1 VSKTAVSYALN
12 GTGRLG
18 EDTRQRV
25 QTAAAELGYRVHR
38 AAREVAT
45 GQAGAI
51 GAVLSPTR
59 HEGETPN
66 YYVAELLAGVEDEAR
81 RKQLAVQVAMWDG
94 HTPPMAAD
102 GSVDGLLYLGGAFDP
117 AVLAQVALPAVLV
130 GTSFSE
136 VEMDAVL
143 ADNRRGI
150 YLAASHL
157 LAAGCRRLALLNGPH
172 HAPTSDSKWLG
183 FRDAL
188 KQRSLDPDGFEVVFT
203 DFLPEAGYEAGRRLL
218 EGGSP
223 PDGLVVGD
231 DAIAVG
237 ALHAA
242 QDLGIEV
249 PAQLG
254 VVGYGDSELG
264 RMLRPALSSVRV
276 FQRRMGRLAVR
287 RLADRLRGRAEGY
300 IRILVGPEL
309 VVRESSRL
317 GAKGGGEVR

>member
-1 VSKTAVSYALN
+1 M
-12 GTGRLG
+12 
-18 EDTRQRV
+18 Q
-25 QTAAAELGYRVHR
+25 AAAAHLGYSAHR
-38 AAREVAT
+38 AARQVAT
-45 GQAGAI
+45 GQAATV

-81 RKQLAVQVAMWDG
+81 RRQLGVRVEMWDG
-94 HTPPMAAD
+94 SVPPMAND
-102 GSVDGLLYLGGAFDP
+102 RSVDGLLYLGGAFDP
-117 AVLAQVALPAVLV
+117 ATLARVELPAVLV

-136 VEMDAVL
+136 VEIDAVL
-143 ADNRRGI
+143 ADNRRGTH
-150 YLAASHL
+150 LATSHL
-157 LAAGCRRLALLNGPH
+157 LAAGRQRPALLNGPH

-188 KQRSLDPDGFEVVFT
+188 KHRGLLPDGFEVVFA
-203 DFLPEAGYEAGRRLL
+203 DFTTEAGYEVARQLL
-218 EGGSP
+218 AASA

-231 DAIAVG
+231 DAIAAG

-249 PAQLG
+249 PAQLAI
-254 VVGYGDSELG
+254 VGYGDSELG

-276 FQRRMGRLAVR
+276 FQRRMGCLAVS
-287 RLADRLRGRAEGY
+287 RLADRLRGRADGC

-309 VVRESSRL
+309 VVRESSMKR
-317 GAKGGGEVR
+317 EVKHSGDDPSQPA